1 MISEKISRPSLAS
14 PGQSPLG
21 SGVVSAASSGSLTQ
35 DRLELRFQGKRKP
48 TWEEKLDLL
57 PGYEDSDPME
67 AQEKGSYYDFGPHH
81 PPLCPHPSKRREDF
95 IALAQEKPDPDA
107 TLTQIHRFV
116 DKLGMFTPLD
126 REVLYL
132 MASELSPPE
141 MDAFFQMTQSLQSQ
155 GLFLPQDRDRLQAQ
169 CLIQLM
175 QAVKD
180 EGEPLSVV
188 TDFPKNIRRLTDQTE
203 TEAFS
208 PRLRQEYL
216 PIIKNAL
223 TYFLEKE
230 NTHLAPYPTQPFFEE
245 PLHTGL
251 ERLFAAVPLLKEKM
265 MDLNGIQLASGL
277 LERSVDLET
286 FEWAVQRVYSAEKD
300 SPDLPLRWLKATST
314 LDGFLEVLA
323 LSETFAKA
331 KGTPY
336 SLASLAKGLQKLNA
350 PEHENLAMLRLVV
363 NAFKTLKTPSQR
375 KRFQHVLRM
384 MGDHL
389 PRWFDGNL
397 VEMISEVMALEKALP
412 DCDVPLRKDRIVY
425 ELLEVSES
433 LESFRSTRE
442 QLQAVFDLK
451 DKSAHTRQQTL
462 MKKLEEDWSPKH
474 LAMADQL
481 LKTLE
486 EQGTFDGLS
495 TYTQEARHSLFL
507 IPLLKFPPDEEAKLK
522 VALEGFTGLGQRRK
536 GALPATQGT
545 HFAIAKTL
553 DLLWDGTLN
562 EKNFATAFSWIRALG
577 EMIPNKEKDSGS
589 WPHTLSLL
597 LSKNGLFKE
606 NGRFHPPKVRAL
618 LRSIQE
624 YKLAFPDLDDI
635 SPLLVLFV
643 YVLPQAPYRG
653 WPRYLHNLPEAVSHM
668 YDQEHTGWPI
678 SSPRAFST
686 QELFTLAAQVCATGQ
701 YEGAFPPLLSRLL
714 DARNQLNNR
723 YVRHMEFT
731 YTSGQLVRT
740 AVSSE
745 DVEQK
750 IRALE
755 TVLAPD
761 TPPRDRQIAMVK
773 VLRFLLPLE
782 PLTELT
788 PRLSQWIAQSASD
801 YDKVMA
807 LTTLLAN
814 PYFADVPLDD
824 IDSFLGAALKHL
836 DSFDSPQQVEAFSHT
851 MSLLME
857 HYSQH
862 PREATVVMDT
872 LFERPLTLKND
883 KTYSWVL
890 LLQAICRSNFND
902 ELLSYESDPDPSLV
916 TPAELETYRANV
928 ELFSYVLEPHR
939 MLNHYLLNQDKV
951 SPHTLYSLYHM
962 VDMVEN
968 LKGLGKPMLP
978 ELLALAPMYFN
989 AILPLDKEVRED
1001 YTHQA
1006 SEAITSFYDFIG
1018 SEEIAPGLTVPA
1030 IENIDP
1036 LVMDN
1041 WSRIGTLGLSY
1052 TKWQYDTMSRWKGS
1066 GPMAKPSLFEASG
1079 MFKRT
1084 SPRDNDARYHGGFVY
1099 TDPNNG
1105 LTVELRRA
1113 YIVLSKVDL
1122 GTLVI
1127 RNSSPVFGRDLL
1139 PEPGYYSATKVYTPQ
1154 TGLLDP
1160 DTDLQSQEFDHV
1172 LSKVMNQPPRQ
1183 VEEHEKIKALL
1194 DAFDQTMDPYIQW
1207 KCGFKNGEAPPGFLE
1222 ILKSAIRSVQQ
1233 NGAQTPFGKKTNIKP
1248 AWVNRHGLPFSTQ
1261 TLDLSNPAILNEA
1274 ETLLNILEKRIPRPP
1289 ASQYTERMPNVMK
1302 FLQSGLQENLELV
1315 LTE

>member
-1 MISEKISRPSLAS
+1 M
-14 PGQSPLG
+14 
-21 SGVVSAASSGSLTQ
+21 
-35 DRLELRFQGKRKP
+35 
-48 TWEEKLDLL
+48 L

-67 AQEKGSYYDFGPHH
+67 AQEKGNYYDFGPHH
-81 PPLCPHPSKRREDF
+81 PPLRPHPSKRREDF

-132 MASELSPPE
+132 MASELTPSE
-141 MDAFFQMTQSLQSQ
+141 MDTFFQMTQSLQAQ
-155 GLFLPQDRDRLQAQ
+155 GVFLPQDPDQTQSR

-188 TDFPKNIRRLTDQTE
+188 TEFPKNIRLLTGVTE
-203 TEAFS
+203 TEAIP

-216 PIIKNAL
+216 PLIKNAL

-230 NTHLAPYPTQPFFEE
+230 NTHLAPYPTQPFYEE

-251 ERLFAAVPLLKEKM
+251 ERLFAAAPVLKEKM
-265 MDLNGIQLASGL
+265 MDRNGIQLVSGL

-286 FEWAVQRVYSAEKD
+286 FEWAVQRVYSLETD
-300 SPDLPLRWLKATST
+300 SPDLPLKWLQATSS
-314 LDGFLEVLA
+314 LDGFLEVVA
-323 LSETFAKA
+323 LSEAFQKA
-331 KGTPY
+331 RGGPY
-336 SLASLAKGLQKLNA
+336 SLAHLATSLKKLNA
-350 PEHENLAMLRLVV
+350 PEDESLAMLRLVV
-363 NAFKTLKTPSQR
+363 TAFKILRTPSQR
-375 KRFQHVLRM
+375 RRFQHVLRM
-384 MGDHL
+384 VGDHL

-397 VEMISEVMALEKALP
+397 VEVIREVMALEKVLP
-412 DCDVPLRKDRIVY
+412 DCDPPVRKERIVY
-425 ELLEVSES
+425 ELLEGSQS
-433 LESFRSTRE
+433 LEDFRSTRD
-442 QLQAVFDLK
+442 QLQALFNLK

-462 MKKLEEDWSPKH
+462 MKKLDEDWSLKR

-507 IPLLKFPPDEEAKLK
+507 SPLLKFRPDEEAKLK
-522 VALEGFTGLGQRRK
+522 VALEGFAGLGQRRK
-536 GALPATQGT
+536 GALPPTQGT

-577 EMIPNKEKDSGS
+577 EMIPNKEKDSGTWS
-589 WPHTLSLL
+589 HTLSLL
-597 LSKNGLFKE
+597 MSKNGLFKE
-606 NGRFHPPKVRAL
+606 KGGFHPPKVRAM
-618 LRSIQE
+618 LRAIQE
-624 YKLAFPDLDDI
+624 YKLAFPDLEDI
-635 SPLLVLFV
+635 SPLVMLFV
-643 YVLPQAPYRG
+643 HVLPKTPYQE
-653 WPRYLHNLPEAVSHM
+653 WPRYLHNLPEAISHM
-668 YDQEHTGWPI
+668 YDQEHTGWSI
-678 SSPRAFST
+678 SPSRIFST
-686 QELFTLAAQVCATGQ
+686 KDLFTLAALVCFTGQ
-701 YEGAFPPLLSRLL
+701 YEGPFPPLLGRLL

-731 YTSGQLVRT
+731 YTFGQLVRT
-740 AVSSE
+740 AVSPE

-750 IRALE
+750 IQALE
-755 TVLAPD
+755 ALLDPD
-761 TPPRDRQIAMVK
+761 TSPRDRQIAMAK
-773 VLRFLLPLE
+773 ALKFLLSPVA
-782 PLTELT
+782 LTELT
-788 PRLSQWIAQSASD
+788 PRLSQWIAQSAGS
-801 YDKVMA
+801 YDKVVA

-814 PYFADVPLDD
+814 SHFLNIPLDG

-836 DSFDSPQQVEAFSHT
+836 DSLDSPQQIDAFSQT
-851 MSLLME
+851 VSLLME

-862 PREATVVMDT
+862 PQEGIVVMDT
-872 LFERPLTLKND
+872 LFQRPLTLQGD

-890 LLQAICRSNFND
+890 LLQAICQSNFND
-902 ELLSYESDPDPSLV
+902 ELLSFETDPDLAWV
-916 TPAELETYRANV
+916 IPAELETYRANV

-939 MLNHYLLNQDKV
+939 MLNYYLLNQDKI

-962 VDMVEN
+962 VDMISN

-989 AILPLDKEVRED
+989 ATLPLDKGIRED
-1001 YTHQA
+1001 YIHQA
-1006 SEAITSFYDFIG
+1006 SEAITSFYDFI
-1018 SEEIAPGLTVPA
+1018 STEEIAPGMAVPA
-1030 IENIDP
+1030 IEEIVP

-1084 SPRDNDARYHGGFVY
+1084 PPRDNDARYHGGFVY

-1113 YIVLSKVDL
+1113 YIVLSKPDL

-1154 TGLLDP
+1154 TGVLDP

-1172 LSKVMNQPPRQ
+1172 LSKVLNQPHRQ

-1194 DAFDQTMDPYIQW
+1194 DAFDQTMEPYIQW
-1207 KCGFKNGEAPPGFLE
+1207 KCGFKNGEAPPGFVE
-1222 ILKSAIRSVQQ
+1222 ILQSAVRSAQQ
-1233 NGAQTPFGKKTNIKP
+1233 NGAQTPFGKKTHIKP

-1261 TLDLSNPAILNEA
+1261 TLDLSNPAILTEA
-1274 ETLLNILEKRIPRPP
+1274 ETLLNILEKRVPRPP
-1289 ASQYTERMPNVMK
+1289 ASQYTERMPNVMQ
-1302 FLQSGLQENLELV
+1302 FLQSGLQENLELI